1 MQENKYS
8 RLPFELTFLRSE
20 KKRLLDRILAGISH
34 ARNFFS
40 EPLCNA
46 TAQFGTNFSIT
57 AFLCFM
63 VGWGRARAPIE
74 MKRKNNLHVVSL
86 GLAARPLIIGTAEI
100 FV

>member
-1 MQENKYS
+1 MVFRYVFYNVFNCMQENKYS

-63 VGWGRARAPIE
+63 GMGTSART
-74 MKRKNNLHVVSL
+74 N
-86 GLAARPLIIGTAEI
+86 
-100 FV
+100 